1 MKPTLLYRSFT
12 VTPTLALACLLTLTQ
27 AQAQEK
33 LSRDETLAY
42 ARAVS
47 ANPTQLN
54 GTPIATEVDIHQAV
68 ALRDGDY
75 GGMILPQ
82 KNLAPDAL
90 AQIGETPVPI
100 GQLWLYQLAPMRH
113 GQAVSRSSLRLVT
126 VRSGDQTATVPQCAL
141 ALRRSTQGTL
151 ELLVYGKDK
160 EPLLTVPVHPTDRPQ
175 LSPPIDMS
183 ARREPDA
190 GYLTLNIL
198 GRYQATLPLTELDP
212 Y

>member
-1 MKPTLLYRSFT
+1 MKPSIPSRSFSL
-12 VTPTLALACLLTLTQ
+12 TLASTLACLLPLTQ

-47 ANPTQLN
+47 ANPAQLN
-54 GTPIATEVDIHQAV
+54 GTPIATEVDIQQAV

-82 KNLAPDAL
+82 KNLTPDAL

-100 GQLWLYQLAPMRH
+100 GQLWLYRLVPMRH
-113 GQAVSRSSLRLVT
+113 GQAVSPSSLRLVT
-126 VRSGDQTATVPQCAL
+126 VRSGYETATVPQCAL
-141 ALRRSTQGTL
+141 ALRRTTQGTL

-160 EPLLTVPVHPTDRPQ
+160 EPILSAPVQSLDRPQ
-175 LSPPIDMS
+175 QSPPIDMS
-183 ARREPDA
+183 ARRDADA

-198 GRYQATLPLTELDP
+198 GRYQATLPLTELNP